1 MRNTSLLLLLTFAF
15 CYSIPAD
22 AQHKRDG
29 KCKIVDA
36 DGNVSKGNMK
46 DSLKTGVW
54 KTVDNKKRPIETTTW
69 LRGKESGPCTYY
81 FPDDSMYTT
90 GNFTNGKV
98 DGQWATYT
106 NKGTMVHAVMWH
118 KDTMDGPCYDLTNG
132 RALRGQYTKG
142 KKTGWWIESNSKTGF
157 IDSSF
162 FVMNKKEGRA
172 VTYRENVLR
181 SLSYWKDGK
190 KNGLC
195 YEYDSLG
202 RQTLESYFK
211 LNTPDSAY
219 RTYKNGV
226 KKMEFTYC
234 NGGRYCQLG
243 STWKDNGKPDIVTSY
258 DSMGNRIWYAGYD
271 EQGKIAR
278 KTWFNKIG
286 LMDSISVYRPEG
298 GVWYTMVDTATTQQ
312 TKGKTMFQKF
322 YYPRGQLQYTGYLT
336 DSRRVGLWYTY
347 DTTGVVAVKMTYDY
361 GQLMGP
367 LIAYYPNGKA
377 KLVTNCFQ
385 SFADSIAVFDA
396 KGKMV
401 AQSDPL
407 FNSTIKEVQNLQTD
421 VRFRNPNEY
430 PAENGKKGKVQ
441 LGEIDKQE
449 ITPGV
454 TVPSFPGGEDSL
466 RAFVVRNIKYP
477 EAERRLN
484 IQGEVKVRFAVG
496 SDGAISDVVIMQE
509 VSNGPGL
516 TRQTLLAVKKMP
528 KWVPAKNGT
537 GAQGSY
543 YRMGVK
549 YTLE

>member
-1 MRNTSLLLLLTFAF
+1 MRSTSLLFLLIFVFAF
-15 CYSIPAD
+15 AIPGY
-22 AQHKRDG
+22 AQCKRDG

-36 DGNVSKGNMK
+36 DGNVSKGKMK

-54 KTVDNKKRPIETTTW
+54 KTVDKNKRPLETISW
-69 LRGKESGPCTYY
+69 LRGKENGPCTY
-81 FPDDSMYTT
+81 FFSDDSTYTK
-90 GNFTNGKV
+90 GNFVNGRV
-98 DGQWATYT
+98 DGEWATYT
-106 NKGTMVHAVMWH
+106 NKGTLIHSTMWH
-118 KDTMDGPCYDLTNG
+118 KDTMDGPRFDNNNG
-132 RALRGQYTKG
+132 YITRGEFVKG
-142 KKTGWWIESNSKTGF
+142 KKTGWWIQSYPGAGF
-157 IDSSF
+157 IDSSYWEK
-162 FVMNKKEGRA
+162 NKREGRT
-172 VTYRENVLR
+172 VTYRQNVLR
-181 SLSYWKDGK
+181 TVSYWRDGK
-190 KNGLC
+190 KDGLFF
-195 YEYDSLG
+195 EYDSLG
-202 RQTLESYFK
+202 KQTLESYFK
-211 LNTPDSAY
+211 LNTPDSIY

-234 NGGRYCQLG
+234 NGGRYCELG

-258 DSMGNRIWYAGYD
+258 DSIGNRIWYAGYD
-271 EQGKIAR
+271 DYGKLSR
-278 KTWFNKIG
+278 KTWFNKSG

-298 GVWYTMVDTATTQQ
+298 GIWYTMVDTATTQQ
-312 TKGKTMFQKF
+312 TKGKTMFQKY
-322 YYPRGQLQYTGYLT
+322 YYPRGQLQYTGYLF

-347 DTTGVVAVKMTYDY
+347 DTTGIIAAKMTYDY

-367 LIAYYPNGKA
+367 LIAYYPNGKV

-407 FNSTIKEVQNLQTD
+407 FNSTINDVKNLQTD

-466 RAFVVRNIKYP
+466 RSFISRNIKYP

-528 KWVPAKNGT
+528 KWVPAKKGT

-549 YTLE
+549 YTLD